1 MYVCACVHSDDWSAF
16 EEFAASVEDP
26 EEVVDAA
33 AEVAA
38 VEKEESVLV
47 EQMSVLHVC
56 VSACLPACL
65 PAGAVWLLKCCWCVS
80 LPAVASLQP
89 LHEACHR
96 AAHQA

>member
-56 VSACLPACL
+56 VSACLPACWRCVVADVL
-65 PAGAVWLLKCCWCVS
+65 VVCVTTRRRFSPATT
-80 LPAVASLQP
+80 
-89 LHEACHR
+89 
-96 AAHQA
+96 